1 MWDFLLYD
9 VPWCNG
15 STTDFGSVGWGF
27 ESLRDNLGGS
37 SVGRALHERILVKES
52 NSEPFSNCSDKA
64 VVAGSSPALP
74 TNVGVAEVVSCA
86 ALIRRRRR
94 FESFHRHK
102 YRKADI
108 TFLPYVGR
116 FRLRVYDKT
125 LLYAG
130 LAQLVQSICLT
141 SRGSLVRIHHP
152 AHIRAISSVGRTSA
166 LHAECRGFESH
177 MCPR

>member
-1 MWDFLLYD
+1 MVAQQILVLWA
-9 VPWCNG
+9 
-15 STTDFGSVGWGF
+15 
-27 ESLRDNLGGS
+27 GGS
-37 SVGRALHERILVKES
+37 SPSGTTWEVAQWVEHYMKRFLWKNRTANLFLIALIKQWSQVRV
-52 NSEPFSNCSDKA
+52 
-64 VVAGSSPALP
+64 LP
-74 TNVGVAEVVSCA
+74 SQQNVGVAEVVSCA

-152 AHIRAISSVGRTSA
+152 AHIWASSSVGRTPA
-166 LHAECRGFESH
+166 LQAGCHGFESH
-177 MCPR
+177 LCPHLGR